1 MEVFK
6 RAANVFVS
14 PDQCFL
20 SIEEKKKNWLDY
32 FIPILLLVVMAFIS
46 TNLTT
51 DLVKD
56 VQMDTIQKMQQLTD
70 AQKQAAIERM
80 DAPIANTMKYVSI
93 VLMIPISALFTAAVF
108 LMMGNFVGGGK
119 QTFGKMFLAALM
131 IQLITIPESIIKLVM
146 MLQKESM
153 QVYLGLAS
161 FFSSPDMASFGF
173 QFAAQF
179 EFFKIWRIILW
190 IAAFKYLYK
199 YDTKKASWL
208 VLIVMILGMLI
219 AAFMAS
225 SQMAAM

>member
-14 PDQCFL
+14 PDKCFL

-32 FIPILLLVVMAFIS
+32 LIPILLLIAIAFIS

-56 VQMDTIQKMQQLTD
+56 VQVDAIQKMQQLTD
-70 AQKQAAIERM
+70 AQKQDAIARM
-80 DAPIANTMKYVSI
+80 DAPLVNTLKYISV

-108 LMMGNFVGGGK
+108 LMMGNFIGGGK
-119 QTFGKMFLAALM
+119 QTFGKLFLATLM
-131 IQLITIPESIIKLVM
+131 IQLITIPEAIIKLIM

-153 QVYLGLAS
+153 QVYLGLGS

-190 IAAFKYLYK
+190 IVAFKYLYK
-199 YDTKKASWL
+199 YDSKKATWL
-208 VLIVMILGMLI
+208 VLVVMLLGMLI

-225 SQMAAM
+225 SQMAGM